1 MSIRGNGGH
10 TRCPALQCKA
20 FPCTTLFF
28 FFTPNSPHF
37 ALFSPQIHSYF
48 APVSPKFRPCSPLF
62 HPNSSNRLFCF
73 FMLRLSVL
81 FNQFLALFFKGL
93 FDNIIWV
100 DLFSYILFYL
110 VLFPFTVL
118 LLLYLVWLVVL
129 GMFSSSIV

>member
-73 FMLRLSVL
+73 FILRLSVL
-81 FNQFLALFFKGL
+81 FNQFLALFFNDPTMIK
-93 FDNIIWV
+93 IIKKINK
-100 DLFSYILFYL
+100 ILNEIC
-110 VLFPFTVL
+110 TIL
-118 LLLYLVWLVVL
+118 LILHSLYFVSQIKSLQIALC
-129 GMFSSSIV
+129 FC